1 MASDE
6 VTDEPTTDPDTEE
19 ADDEVDPGDAGT
31 PAEHEDEDAQS
42 PPLNIDELPAY

>member
-6 VTDEPTTDPDTEE
+6 VTDEPTTNPDTEQ
-19 ADDEVDPGDAGT
+19 DDEADPGDAGT
-31 PAEHEDEDAQS
+31 PAEHEDEDPQS